1 MPYGGG
7 NPHYAAGGGGG
18 WRPTGPAMPAGMPS
32 YMREQYESGAFSELQ
47 QTLDEWGDDSSDEER
62 HENDLHNL
70 PDVSRSHEVLTL
82 TVLKMG
88 KLGMRITDS
97 DQKEVR
103 GYAIVDGVSD
113 GPAKAA
119 GIQGDDLIISI
130 NGERVVGRAE
140 ATAMLQKAAGLLTLQ
155 IARRKGSTAAR
166 GGGGG
171 AAAGGQEAFF
181 GYVGVD

>member
-1 MPYGGG
+1 
-7 NPHYAAGGGGG
+7 
-18 WRPTGPAMPAGMPS
+18 
-32 YMREQYESGAFSELQ
+32 MREQYESGAFSELQ

-62 HENDLHNL
+62 HENDLNNL

-171 AAAGGQEAFF
+171 GAAAGGRGILRICRCGLTGECTSTRIRRC
-181 GYVGVD
+181 VLLSTVI